1 MLTQLYTK
9 RHSCVQ
15 TQFIRLEFNAEASS
29 VEFREFIF
37 LVTISL
43 QSCQRSKSSSNSVD
57 SSYFCRIAYRDLFS
71 QMHALCRRHTFNH
84 CNEPLWLNSRVKFT
98 CGFSHSQGRYDAWN
112 SRITTGLWQ
121 IPRPKYTLAKSW
133 KTVSC
138 HECKV
143 WLPHGRLKASLGHT
157 ELKKAKLIRW
167 CLNVRLFKRKTNI
180 VQSNVIMKWLNDG
193 MQVLGLA
200 WSHKILTD
208 TNMTTSYD
216 PNILGMSSRCIMQVR
231 FHNLRWVSSL
241 AQDSPKVL
249 VPPAMN

>member
-1 MLTQLYTK
+1 MLTLQ
-9 RHSCVQ
+9 
-15 TQFIRLEFNAEASS
+15 
-29 VEFREFIF
+29 VE
-37 LVTISL
+37 
-43 QSCQRSKSSSNSVD
+43 NSEN
-57 SSYFCRIAYRDLFS
+57 SSYWWLSVSKNVNGLIQIQNQWFQAIFCRIAYRDLCS

-84 CNEPLWLNSRVKFT
+84 CIEPPRLNSRVRFT

-133 KTVSC
+133 KTVSY

-157 ELKKAKLIRW
+157 ELKRPSLSVDIW
-167 CLNVRLFKRKTNI
+167 MSGRLKEKNEI
-180 VQSNVIMKWLNDG
+180 SQSNMVMKWMNDG

-200 WSHKILTD
+200 WSHGVLTD
-208 TNMTTSYD
+208 TDMTTSYD

-231 FHNLRWVSSL
+231 FRKLRWVSSL

>member
-29 VEFREFIF
+29 VEFREFIL

-43 QSCQRSKSSSNSVD
+43 QSCQRSNSSSNSVD

-84 CNEPLWLNSRVKFT
+84 CNEPPWLNSRVKFT

-112 SRITTGLWQ
+112 SRTTTGLWQ

-157 ELKKAKLIRW
+157 ELKRPSLSVDIW
-167 CLNVRLFKRKTNI
+167 MSGCLKEKPIL
-180 VQSNVIMKWLNDG
+180 LNQTWSWNDW
-193 MQVLGLA
+193 MTACRFLG
-200 WSHKILTD
+200 WP
-208 TNMTTSYD
+208 D
-216 PNILGMSSRCIMQVR
+216 PI
-231 FHNLRWVSSL
+231 
-241 AQDSPKVL
+241 KY
-249 VPPAMN
+249 

>member
-29 VEFREFIF
+29 VEFREFIL

-43 QSCQRSKSSSNSVD
+43 QSCQRSNSSSNSVD

-84 CNEPLWLNSRVKFT
+84 CNEPPWLNSRVKFT

-157 ELKKAKLIRW
+157 ELKGPSLSVDIW
-167 CLNVRLFKRKTNI
+167 MSGCLKEKPIL
-180 VQSNVIMKWLNDG
+180 LNQTWSWNDW
-193 MQVLGLA
+193 MTACRFLG
-200 WSHKILTD
+200 WP
-208 TNMTTSYD
+208 D
-216 PNILGMSSRCIMQVR
+216 PI
-231 FHNLRWVSSL
+231 
-241 AQDSPKVL
+241 KY
-249 VPPAMN
+249 

>member
-1 MLTQLYTK
+1 MLTLQ
-9 RHSCVQ
+9 
-15 TQFIRLEFNAEASS
+15 
-29 VEFREFIF
+29 VE
-37 LVTISL
+37 
-43 QSCQRSKSSSNSVD
+43 NSEN
-57 SSYFCRIAYRDLFS
+57 SSYWWLSVSKNVNGLIQIQNQWFQAIFCRIAYRDLCS

-84 CNEPLWLNSRVKFT
+84 CIEPPRLNSRVRFT

-133 KTVSC
+133 KTVSY

-157 ELKKAKLIRW
+157 ELKRPSLSVDIW
-167 CLNVRLFKRKTNI
+167 MSGCLKEKNEI
-180 VQSNVIMKWLNDG
+180 SQSNMVMKWMNDG

-200 WSHKILTD
+200 WSHGVLTD
-208 TNMTTSYD
+208 TDMTTSYD

-231 FHNLRWVSSL
+231 FRKLRWVSSL

-249 VPPAMN
+249 VSPAMN

>member
-1 MLTQLYTK
+1 MMSHE
-9 RHSCVQ
+9 RSFSSVQ
-15 TQFIRLEFNAEASS
+15 TFHTRTQ
-29 VEFREFIF
+29 
-37 LVTISL
+37 THTH
-43 QSCQRSKSSSNSVD
+43 
-57 SSYFCRIAYRDLFS
+57 RDT
-71 QMHALCRRHTFNH
+71 H
-84 CNEPLWLNSRVKFT
+84 
-98 CGFSHSQGRYDAWN
+98 
-112 SRITTGLWQ
+112 
-121 IPRPKYTLAKSW
+121 TLAKSW

-167 CLNVRLFKRKTNI
+167 HLNVRLFKRKTEI
-180 VQSNVIMKWLNDG
+180 SQSNMIMKWMNDG

-200 WSHKILTD
+200 CSHKVLTD